1 MRELIDVQENAQE
14 NMLRGNLQDKSQ
26 EDAVEKKV
34 DFSCNCSWDKDGEGG
49 GYDQRY
55 MQGRTCKK
63 KLVSLLKWKI
73 LNFYG
78 G

>member
-1 MRELIDVQENAQE
+1 MRIAVILHKMRELIDVQENAQE

-49 GYDQRY
+49 IRSKVHAG
-55 MQGRTCKK
+55 KN
-63 KLVSLLKWKI
+63 L
-73 LNFYG
+73 
-78 G
+78 